1 MTGMRDEIRTS
12 IKGAISLE
20 IRRIEMSTI
29 MNGGHLTLFTIKTLE
44 GKIAIA
50 IDHTQSPP
58 FLKTSQILKIAK
70 ANPALKSMSTISIST
85 AQLMQS

>member
-20 IRRIEMSTI
+20 TRIEMSTI
-29 MNGGHLTLFTIKTLE
+29 MSGGRLTLCTNKTLE

-50 IDHTQSPP
+50 IDHIQSPP

-70 ANPALKSMSTISIST
+70 ANQALKSMSTISIST